1 MPTPDPSETFRFL
14 DFELDVA
21 GYQLRH
27 KGRPVRLERQPM
39 DLLVLLVRRR
49 SQLVSRDEI
58 VERLW
63 GKDVFVDVE
72 TGVNTAI
79 RKIRQALRDSPEAP
93 TCLET
98 VTGKGYRFIAP
109 VETVTAAPRE
119 PLPLVSRESAP
130 REEQGGIASDSR
142 PPPLGSGRPSR
153 RVVLRVLIAVALAG
167 LASWAW
173 FRGAAPRSRVT
184 VAVLPFENLSGD
196 AERQYLAE
204 GLAEETIASFEPF
217 DPERLGVIGRTST
230 AAYKGTRKSL
240 AEIGRELG
248 ADYLVE
254 GSIRAEGGRLRITS
268 RLVRAQDQTQVWS
281 ASFDREPTSVV
292 ALQRELSTAIAG
304 QIHLRLSP
312 ERLGALARRHTADAE
327 AYDLYLRGRYFWV
340 QLTPATNRRA
350 IEYFERAIALDPDYA
365 LAWAGIVSV
374 LVASPINSDVPPLSV
389 LSRVREAS
397 AHAVR
402 AAPDLPEALVARG
415 TFAFMLEWDW
425 GAAEAAFRRA
435 IALDPGDALAH
446 RYLGHVL
453 SQTGRNG
460 EATRLLERARS
471 LEPLYAMNH
480 AISSQVA
487 FQSRDFEG
495 AAEHARH
502 AIALD
507 PEFWIGYV
515 QLAQACERLGRY
527 DVALE
532 ALGNAARFSG
542 GNSKALS
549 FRGHLLAKLG
559 RTSEARQV
567 LKALEAASR
576 ERYVPPYA
584 MALVH
589 AGLGERDAMLAR
601 LDEAHRAR
609 DVHLIFLPVDPRWD
623 PYRDDPRFRAL
634 LERCGFTRSA
644 TVR

>member
-1 MPTPDPSETFRFL
+1 MPTLDPPEILRFL

-27 KGRPVRLERQPM
+27 KGRPVRIERQPM
-39 DLLVLLVRRR
+39 DLLILLVRRR
-49 SQLVSRDEI
+49 SQLVSREEI
-58 VERLW
+58 IEALW

-72 TGVNTAI
+72 TGVHTAI
-79 RKIRQALRDSPEAP
+79 RKIRQALRDSPDAP
-93 TCLET
+93 TCVET
-98 VTGKGYRFIAP
+98 VTGKGYRFIAAIETPQPASAEPAP
-109 VETVTAAPRE
+109 VEHDAAFDPT
-119 PLPLVSRESAP
+119 PAP
-130 REEQGGIASDSR
+130 AAARRD
-142 PPPLGSGRPSR
+142 R
-153 RVVLRVLIAVALAG
+153 RVVLGLVAAVTCAG
-167 LASWAW
+167 LISWAW
-173 FRGAAPRSRVT
+173 TRGAAPPSRVT

-196 AERQYLAE
+196 ADREYLAD
-204 GLAEETIASFEPF
+204 GLAEETIASFEQF

-240 AEIGRELG
+240 ADIGRELG

-268 RLVRAQDQTQVWS
+268 RLVRARDQTQVWS
-281 ASFDREPTSVV
+281 AFFDREPTSAM

-312 ERLGALARRHTADAE
+312 ERLHALARRHTADAE

-340 QLTPATNRRA
+340 QLTPATNKRA

-365 LAWAGIVSV
+365 LAWAGIATV
-374 LVASPINSDVPPLSV
+374 LVGSPINSDVPPLTV
-389 LSRVREAS
+389 LSRVHEAS
-397 AHAVR
+397 ARAVQ
-402 AAPDLPEALVARG
+402 AAPELPEALVARG
-415 TFAFMLEWDW
+415 TAAFWLEWEW
-425 GAAEAAFRRA
+425 ETAEAVFRRA

-453 SQTGRNG
+453 SQTGHQG

-487 FQSRDFEG
+487 FQGRDFEG

-515 QLAQACERLGRY
+515 QLGQACEQLGQY
-527 DVALE
+527 DLALE

-542 GNSKALS
+542 GNSKPLAL
-549 FRGHLLAKLG
+549 RGHLLARLG
-559 RTSEARQV
+559 RTSEAREV
-567 LKALEAASR
+567 LKTMEAVAK
-576 ERYVPPYA
+576 EHYVPPYA

-589 AGLGERDAMLAR
+589 AGLGERDAVFSR
-601 LDEAHRAR
+601 LDEAYDAR
-609 DVHLIFLPVDPRWD
+609 DVHLIFLPVDAKWD
-623 PYRDDPRFRAL
+623 PYRDDPRFHAL
-634 LERCGFTRSA
+634 LKRCGFTWAA
-644 TVR
+644 TDG